1 MPESPRGLAAFR
13 KLINFGL
20 EVGHMDG
27 PPIEHRAAISRPTD
41 ERERGLA
48 DWAKVYRTVMGDE
61 EEPVAVATEDASVL
75 RRAEARGALG
85 HGVEH
90 RLDVR
95 GGAADHPQDLGHR
108 CLLLERLFRLIEQA
122 HVLDGDD
129 RLVGEALE
137 KLDLALRERPHHH
150 PGDTNDSDT
159 HTVADHRHEENA
171 TEALFLLRR
180 DESKLGCDIGG
191 VHDP

>member
-27 PPIEHRAAISRPTD
+27 MPSEHRAAIGRPTD

-61 EEPVAVATEDASVL
+61 EEPVAVAAEDASVL
-75 RRAEARGALG
+75 RPAEGRRPLC

-95 GGAADHPQDLGHR
+95 GGAADHPKDLAR
-108 CLLLERLFRLIEQA
+108 RRLLLQRLFRLVEQP
-122 HVLDGDD
+122 HV
-129 RLVGEALE
+129 
-137 KLDLALRERPHHH
+137 
-150 PGDTNDSDT
+150 
-159 HTVADHRHEENA
+159 
-171 TEALFLLRR
+171 
-180 DESKLGCDIGG
+180 
-191 VHDP
+191 